1 LRSSGSSG
9 IVSGLHGEVVA
20 VNLGV
25 TPRPRKY
32 HGNYRPSNTMAEDA
46 SQIGVALKR
55 AREHAGLSQAAAA
68 QKIGIDSVTLSRYER
83 GKMLAPRATRIAL
96 ASLYRAAPEELG
108 LEAGSLG
115 AVPRGTPEREPAVLR
130 EHVPEGY
137 GARHRRNLPL
147 AVRSY
152 LAELQLRLTKGGATE
167 EEIDEAMELLR
178 SPQVFTFYKG
188 GAPSEYNEEDV
199 LRGMKAIAEGVI
211 IPELRDRGRKVK

>member
-1 LRSSGSSG
+1 
-9 IVSGLHGEVVA
+9 
-20 VNLGV
+20 
-25 TPRPRKY
+25 
-32 HGNYRPSNTMAEDA
+32 MAEDA
-46 SQIGVALKR
+46 SQIGQALKR
-55 AREHAGLSQAAAA
+55 ARERTPYSQAAAS

-83 GKMLAPRATRIAL
+83 GKMVAPKATRIAL
-96 ASLYRAAPEELG
+96 AALYHVPPEEFG

-115 AVPRGTPEREPAVLR
+115 PVPRDTVEESPIGVREVAPG
-130 EHVPEGY
+130 H

-178 SPQVFTFYKG
+178 SPQVFSFYKG

-199 LRGMKAIAEGVI
+199 LRGMKAIADGVI
-211 IPELRDRGRKVK
+211 IPELRDRGRKIK